1 MSARLPLL
9 AGLTAA
15 ALAVPASA
23 ATVRPGT
30 WSGYGS
36 TTAGTAS
43 LSGSVAWAD
52 GATSTCSARVTG
64 VTGSVSCSGGV
75 AFSASCVGAAT
86 DATVTLVCAD
96 TARNLHVEAFAA
108 VLPTGR
114 FAGTVSYE
122 RL

>member
-9 AGLTAA
+9 AGLAVMVM
-15 ALAVPASA
+15 ALPASA

-36 TTAGTAS
+36 TTFGTAS

-75 AFSASCVGAAT
+75 AFAASCVGAAT
-86 DATVTLVCAD
+86 DVTVTLACAD
-96 TARNLHVEAFAA
+96 TVRNLHVEAVAA

-114 FAGTVSYE
+114 FAGTIAYE